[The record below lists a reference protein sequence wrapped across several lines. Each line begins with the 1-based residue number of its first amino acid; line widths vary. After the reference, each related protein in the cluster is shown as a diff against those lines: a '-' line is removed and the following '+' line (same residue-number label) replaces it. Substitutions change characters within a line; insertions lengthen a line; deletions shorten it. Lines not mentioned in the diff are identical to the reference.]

1 MTETDIV
8 LDPDQRHVLQEFY
21 KHNISVITGGPGT
34 GKSFITKSIVD
45 ILESKGKTVG
55 LCAPTGKAARRL
67 AAAVNT
73 SGSGSGSDSGTD
85 RPSYTIHRLLGGNPI
100 THTWKYNEDHKL
112 RVFNWIIVDEA
123 SMIDIELARNLL
135 RAIPKST
142 SIIFVGDV
150 DQLAPVGPGSFF
162 KDMIRSDIFTVFYLR
177 TNHRQGA
184 GSLIAENALRI
195 NAGLMQLRFGTDLIF
210 EEASNP
216 IEMRARIKN
225 LIVGLKQDYE
235 TNTDFLLCS
244 QILSPQHKTVIGVQE
259 MNKLLRFWIN
269 PNAQAY
275 EPFSVG
281 DKVMQMTNDYNLDI
295 FNGTVGMVMHG
306 QPNKYVVD
314 FGDAGIV
321 DYPRQRKTRFNP
333 SGTNLSLAYCSTV
346 HKFQGSECDCGILII
361 SSSHTWMLTRN
372 LLYTGMTRF
381 KKRCILLADRQG
393 LKRAIRNDREQLRY
407 TKFVERLQQYDR

>member
-1 MTETDIV
+1 MDIV
-8 LDPDQRHVLQEFY
+8 LDPDQRLVLQEFF
-21 KHNISVITGGPGT
+21 KHNVSIITGGPGT

-45 ILESKGKTVG
+45 ILEAKGKTVG

-73 SGSGSGSDSGTD
+73 DGGG
-85 RPSYTIHRLLGGNPI
+85 RPSYTIHRLLGGNPA
-100 THTWKYNEDHKL
+100 TGRWKYDEFNKL
-112 RVFNWIIVDEA
+112 YAYHWIIVDEA

-135 RAIPKST
+135 RAIPTTT

-162 KDMIRSDIFTVFYLR
+162 KDLIRSNVFRVFYLR

-195 NAGLMQLRFGTDLIF
+195 NAGSMRLSFGSDLIF
-210 EEASNP
+210 AEASNP
-216 IEMRARIKN
+216 IDMRAQIKH
-225 LIVGLKQDYE
+225 LIVSLKKDFGKD
-235 TNTDFLLCS
+235 NTDFLQTS
-244 QILSPQHKTVIGVQE
+244 QVLSPQHKTVIGVQE

-269 PNAQAY
+269 PNALAY

-281 DKVMQMTNDYNLDI
+281 DKVMQMTNDYNLMI

-306 QPNKYVVD
+306 QTDKYIVD

-321 DYPRQRKTRFNP
+321 DYPRQRKTKYNP

-346 HKFQGSECDCGILII
+346 HKFQGSECECGILII
-361 SSSHTWMLTRN
+361 STAHTWMLTRN

-407 TKFVERLQQYDR
+407 TRFVERLRDTVL

>member
-1 MTETDIV
+1 MNEVEIV
-8 LDPDQRHVLQEFY
+8 LDPDQRRVLQEFF
-21 KHNISVITGGPGT
+21 KHNISIITGGPGT

-45 ILESKGKTVG
+45 ILQSKGKTVG

-73 SGSGSGSDSGTD
+73 DGADW
-85 RPSYTIHRLLGGNPI
+85 PAYTIHRLFRGNPI
-100 THTWKYNEDHKL
+100 TNIWAYNEYNKL
-112 RVFNWIIVDEA
+112 DVFDWIICDEA
-123 SMIDIELARNLL
+123 SMIDIVLARNLL
-135 RAIPKST
+135 RALPTTT

-162 KDMIRSDIFTVFYLR
+162 KDIIRSDIFPVFYLR

-195 NAGLMQLRFGTDLIF
+195 NAGSMKLSFGTDLIF

-216 IEMRARIKN
+216 IEMRSRIKH
-225 LIVGLKQDYE
+225 LIVGLKKDYD
-235 TNTDFLLCS
+235 NNINFLHNS
-244 QILSPQHKTVIGVQE
+244 QILSPQHKTVIGVQA

-269 PNAQAY
+269 PRAQPY

-281 DKVMQMTNDYNLDI
+281 DKVMQMSNDYNLNI

-314 FGDAGIV
+314 FGDAGII
-321 DYPRQRKTRFNP
+321 DYPRQRKTKFNP

-393 LKRAIRNDREQLRY
+393 LKRAIRNDSEQLRY
-407 TKFVERLQQYDR
+407 TRFVERLHAANSEGGEV

>member
-1 MTETDIV
+1 MNEVKTEVEKIE
-8 LDPDQRHVLQEFY
+8 LDPDQRRVLQEFF
-21 KHNISVITGGPGT
+21 KHNISIITGGPGT

-45 ILESKGKTVG
+45 ILQSKGKTVG

-73 SGSGSGSDSGTD
+73 DGADW
-85 RPSYTIHRLLGGNPI
+85 PAYTIHRLLGGNPI
-100 THTWKYNEDHKL
+100 TNIW
-112 RVFNWIIVDEA
+112 VFNEYNKLDAFDWIICDEA

-135 RAIPKST
+135 RALPTTT

-162 KDMIRSDIFTVFYLR
+162 KDIIRSDVFPVFYLK
-177 TNHRQGA
+177 TNHRQGV

-195 NAGLMQLRFGTDLIF
+195 NAGSMRLSFGTDLIF

-216 IEMRARIKN
+216 IEMRSRIKH
-225 LIVGLKQDYE
+225 LIVGLKKNYE
-235 TNTDFLLCS
+235 TNTNFLHNS
-244 QILSPQHKTVIGVQE
+244 QILSPQHKTVIGVQA

-269 PNAQAY
+269 PHAQAY

-281 DKVMQMTNDYNLDI
+281 DKVMQMSNDYNLNI

-321 DYPRQRKTRFNP
+321 DYPRQRKTKYNP
-333 SGTNLSLAYCSTV
+333 SGTNLSLAYCSTI

-393 LKRAIRNDREQLRY
+393 LKRAIRNDSEQLRY
-407 TKFVERLQQYDR
+407 TRFVERLHANKN